1 LWRSKKNGQPIER
14 GIALD
19 DAENQGLEKDVQ
31 LHTETFGAGPA
42 VLLCHGFSGS
52 ARNFRLQARALE
64 SQFRVTLFDLRGH
77 ARSPAPD
84 GAAAYRLEALLGD
97 LGELVAAADT
107 PVILGGLSLGAKL
120 ALDYALAEPSL
131 VRALVLASY
140 PSSGELPKRHDWALA
155 FAEAL
160 EKRGL
165 EAAGAEFVW
174 GERSRFD
181 PKGAA
186 SIRQGFLE
194 HSPQGLA
201 HILREVL
208 ASSAS
213 PQTLA
218 PRLRQLAIPTCVV
231 AGSDD
236 PESLEPCRELARLLP
251 KAELHVLEGTGH
263 VVNLAKPAQFNERL
277 LAFLAPFAA
286 PVRSRG

>member
-1 LWRSKKNGQPIER
+1 
-14 GIALD
+14 
-19 DAENQGLEKDVQ
+19 LEKDVQ

-84 GAAAYRLEALLGD
+84 GAAAYRLDALLGD
-97 LGELVAAADT
+97 LGELVAAAGT
-107 PVILGGLSLGAKL
+107 PVIVGGLSLGAKL
-120 ALDYALAEPSL
+120 ALDFALAQPEL

-140 PSSGELPKRHDWALA
+140 PSSGELPKRRDWALG

-160 EKRGL
+160 ETRGL
-165 EAAGAEFVW
+165 EEAGAEFVW

-186 SIRQGFLE
+186 AIRQGFLE
-194 HSPQGLA
+194 HSPQALA

-208 ASSAS
+208 STSPS

-218 PRLRQLAIPTCVV
+218 PRLRALSIPSCIV

-251 KAELHVLEGTGH
+251 NAELHVLEGAGH
-263 VVNLAKPAQFNERL
+263 VVNLAKPAQFNQL
-277 LAFLAPFAA
+277 IKAFLAPFASPA
-286 PVRSRG
+286 QSRG